1 MNKTIKI
8 SNDDYV
14 KEGKSYQDKLTPD
27 EVKDKLA
34 EYSRVENI
42 DEIPINSHIRYFS
55 IDPKTNKKSF
65 RLGGFLTK
73 IDKDYIVLS
82 NGKISWSVQ
91 KNSSIFFKKL
101 SYQEL
106 KDELIE
112 KISHKYE
119 KQITML
125 AEENE
130 KLKKTLKMIKNTV
143 KK

>member
-8 SNDDYV
+8 SNGDYV